1 MPIPDW
7 ITDAFF
13 YQIFPD
19 RFANGNPANDP
30 QNVKSWGSQ
39 PSFHGY
45 MGGDLAGITQKLD
58 YLLDL
63 GVNAIYLNPIF
74 LAASTHRYNTTDYYK
89 IDPLLGSKEDFD
101 NLIKCAH
108 ARSIRIILDGVFNH
122 CGRGFF
128 AFNDVIE
135 NQQNSAYVDWFHI
148 SKFPVDAYTPGDA
161 QEYLGWWKHKSLPKF
176 NTTNP
181 SVRRFLLD
189 VGKYWIQQGA
199 DGWRLDVPNEIDDD
213 TFWAEFRE
221 EVRKVNPNAYLLGE
235 IWEVAPRWVGDSH
248 FDGLMNYPLRSALLE
263 LLEGRIP
270 PLDFTKKI
278 NQINCSYPQENL
290 SAMYSLLGSHDT
302 ERILTLLQGD
312 LEKLKAAYTLLFT
325 LPGCPSIYYGD
336 EIGMEGAKDPD
347 SRRAFPWNVQLW
359 KPEIRDF
366 VKMLARLRVENPEL
380 KRGGVIF
387 LDSPEYENLV
397 AFTRI
402 LGDEKL
408 LVIAN
413 TGNSFQTVKFMA
425 NQIEFSADTVLY
437 DLLGLE
443 DYRIDNG
450 VIELRMPAHSSKL
463 LKQKMI

>member
-7 ITDAFF
+7 TTDAIF

-30 QNVKSWGSQ
+30 ENVKPWGSQ
-39 PSFHGY
+39 PSFQGY
-45 MGGDLAGITQKLD
+45 MGGDLAGIAQKLD

-89 IDPLLGSKEDFD
+89 IDPILGSKEDFD
-101 NLIKCAH
+101 NLIKYAH
-108 ARSIRIILDGVFNH
+108 ARNIRIILDGVFNH

-135 NQQNSAYVDWFHI
+135 NQQNSAYIDWFHI
-148 SKFPVDAYTPGDA
+148 VKFPIDAYSPGDA

-181 SVRRFLLD
+181 AVRRYLLD

-199 DGWRLDVPNEIDDD
+199 DGWRLDVPNEIEDD

-221 EVRKVNPNAYLLGE
+221 EVRKINPNAYLLGE
-235 IWEVAPRWVGDSH
+235 IWEVDPRWVGDTH
-248 FDGLMNYPLRSALLE
+248 FDGLMNYPLRTALLE
-263 LLEGRIP
+263 LLDGKIKP
-270 PLDFTKKI
+270 KDFAKRVS
-278 NQINCSYPQENL
+278 QINGSYPDENL
-290 SAMYSLLGSHDT
+290 PAMYSLLGSHDT
-302 ERILTLLQGD
+302 ERILTLLQGN
-312 LEKLKAAYTLLFT
+312 LEKLKVAYTLLFT

-336 EIGMEGAKDPD
+336 EIGMEGGKDPD
-347 SRRAFPWNVQLW
+347 SRRAFPWNEQLW

-366 VKMLARLRVENPEL
+366 VSKLARLRVENPGL
-380 KRGGVIF
+380 KRGRVKF

-413 TGNSFQTVKFMA
+413 TGNSFQMIKLMA
-425 NQIEFSADTVLY
+425 NQIGFSVDTVLSE
-437 DLLGLE
+437 LLGLE
-443 DYRIDNG
+443 EYRFDNG
-450 VIELRMPAHSSKL
+450 VIELKIPAHSSKL
-463 LKQKMI
+463 LKEKKI